1 MQPHTSLSLSQNLG
15 CFNAIGETVL
25 YDRYKDFMI
34 HNQRILTIC
43 LGFLNS
49 TCCQNMTTWTWL
61 DVVQPTMQDPNCA
74 HTRPKCPHLVFNRD
88 QNCQFAGV
96 SGKSAHWIL
105 GLPCKRFQIQVPLKP
120 TGFTL
125 QISFVSGL
133 SKTVQCSL
141 RNWVQLKFHTK
152 VIAKNYLISPTTPKI
167 PENKIIKSK
176 FSKKKSFL
184 KKVS

>member
-34 HNQRILTIC
+34 HNQSILTIC

-49 TCCQNMTTWTWL
+49 TCCQNMTTWTWM

-96 SGKSAHWIL
+96 SGMSAHWFL
-105 GLPCKRFQIQVPLKP
+105 GLPCKD
-120 TGFTL
+120 
-125 QISFVSGL
+125 
-133 SKTVQCSL
+133 
-141 RNWVQLKFHTK
+141 
-152 VIAKNYLISPTTPKI
+152 
-167 PENKIIKSK
+167 SK
-176 FSKKKSFL
+176 FKFL
-184 KKVS
+184 WSQQILHFRFLLWVVIQKLFIKELSTIKISHKGNC

>member
-25 YDRYKDFMI
+25 NDRYKDFVI
-34 HNQRILTIC
+34 HNQRILMIC

-105 GLPCKRFQIQVPLKP
+105 CPS
-120 TGFTL
+120 L
-125 QISFVSGL
+125 Q
-133 SKTVQCSL
+133 
-141 RNWVQLKFHTK
+141 
-152 VIAKNYLISPTTPKI
+152 KI
-167 PENKIIKSK
+167 PNSSSFEANRFYTSDFFCEWSFKNCSVFIKELSTIKISHKSNC
-176 FSKKKSFL
+176 
-184 KKVS
+184 